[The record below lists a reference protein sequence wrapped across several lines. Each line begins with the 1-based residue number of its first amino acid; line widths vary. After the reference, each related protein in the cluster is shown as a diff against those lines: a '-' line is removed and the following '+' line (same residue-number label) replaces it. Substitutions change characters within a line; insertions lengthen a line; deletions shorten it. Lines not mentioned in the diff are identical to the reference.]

1 MKYSVSGANV
11 SGLESS
17 CVIAAISRDGTLGPA
32 TAQLDANLGGAV
44 RRIIETGDF
53 KGKLG
58 DTFILTGLDGGV
70 SRVVLTGTG
79 DAAELDAKRYRRAL
93 IAGADAAASTA
104 AGAVT
109 LLTSLEPPAGMG
121 TAEAVRLGVE
131 CFAYATYRFTSF
143 KSKGAEAAGA
153 LPESCTML
161 VAEDTLS
168 EGERGLAVGQ
178 AVAAGVALARDLGN
192 MPANACTPTYL
203 AQTAERIAAD
213 NRHMTARALD
223 KDEIEALGMGSFL
236 SVSQGSRQP
245 PKLIIMEYKG
255 GPEGEAPV
263 ALVGKGITFDT
274 GGICIKPAPAMDEM
288 KYDMCGAAG
297 VLGTMQSVARLGPAC
312 NVMAIV
318 PTCENMPDGLAT
330 RPGDIVT
337 AMDGQTIEIL
347 NTDAEGR
354 LILCDAICYAKRY
367 QPDVIVDVATLTGAC
382 VIALGEH
389 YSGLMSNDDALAE
402 ALMAAGRSACDV
414 AWRLPVDDD
423 YAEALKSNFADF
435 ANVGGRPGGAITAAC
450 FLHKF
455 ARDQRWAHL
464 DIAGSAWKGGK
475 AKGGT
480 GRPVGLLMQF
490 ILDRLA

>member
-11 SGLESS
+11 SGLASS
-17 CVIAAISRDGTLGPA
+17 CVIAAITRDGTLGPA
-32 TAQLDANLGGAV
+32 TAQLDASLDGAV
-44 RRIIETGDF
+44 RRIIDAGDF

-58 DTFILTGLDGGV
+58 DTFVLSGLGG
-70 SRVVLTGTG
+70 SIARVVLTGVG
-79 DAAELDAKRYRRAL
+79 EASELDAKRYRRAL
-93 IAGADAAASTA
+93 IAGADAAAGTA
-104 AGAVT
+104 AEDVT
-109 LLTSLEPPAGMG
+109 LLNTLEPPAGMS
-121 TAEAVRLGVE
+121 TAEAVRLSVE
-131 CFAYATYRFTSF
+131 CVAYATYRFTAF

-153 LPESCTML
+153 LPSACTML
-161 VAEDTLS
+161 VAEDAVA
-168 EGERGLAVGQ
+168 EGEQGLAVGD

-203 AQTAERIAAD
+203 AETAQRIAAD
-213 NRHMTARALD
+213 NPNMTARALD
-223 KDEIEALGMGSFL
+223 QDEIEELGMGSFL
-236 SVSQGSRQP
+236 SVTQGSREP

-255 GPEGEAPV
+255 GQEGDAPV

-274 GGICIKPAPAMDEM
+274 GGICIKPAPSMDEM

-297 VLGTMQSVARLGPAC
+297 VLGTMQSVARLSPAS
-312 NVMAIV
+312 NVVAIV
-318 PTCENMPDGLAT
+318 PACENMPDGLAT

-367 QPDVIVDVATLTGAC
+367 NPDVIVDVATLTGAC

-414 AWRLPVDDD
+414 AWRLPMEDD
-423 YAEALKSNFADF
+423 YAEVLKSNFADF

-480 GRPVGLLMQF
+480 GRPVSLLMQY